1 MDITKY
7 SAEKRIFMKAE
18 KSDVDLLIERSGG
31 CCEQCERE
39 FDHESVAAAVVS
51 HIVPRYLGGGK
62 VTHHSMKIDD
72 SEHDE
77 DPLGNLRILCEDCN
91 SSNKSTKISARIKQS
106 DFQMIAN
113 WRNVNLPSA
122 TIADVIR
129 HALFA
134 LVDEHYEDERAQA
147 AMYQREEWIKFQ
159 AIKKLV
165 EAPILEP
172 DSDYKFE
179 LGIGLGNSISFELK
193 NKSK

>member
-1 MDITKY
+1 M
-7 SAEKRIFMKAE
+7 RVM
-18 KSDVDLLIERSGG
+18 KSDLDLLIERSGG
-31 CCEQCERE
+31 CCEQCDKK
-39 FDHESVAAAVVS
+39 FDIETGTAAVVS
-51 HIVPRYLGGGK
+51 HIVARSLGGGK
-62 VTHHSMKIDD
+62 VTHHSMRIGD

-77 DPLGNLRILCEDCN
+77 DPLGNLRILCEDCDI
-91 SSNKSTKISARIKQS
+91 SNKSTKISARIKQS
-106 DFQMIAN
+106 EFQMITN

-172 DSDYKFE
+172 DSDYKFD